1 MQEQLK
7 NAAQRLS
14 VRVGRETKTFRPLVE
29 RMEAVP
35 ELAGTPLLEAGG
47 KDGVVTINAVM
58 LLLEQDKTLRTP
70 LFTGSI
76 AEAEQELQSEAF
88 LAKAEQALKELK

>member
-14 VRVGRETKTFRPLVE
+14 VRVGREAKTFRALVE
-29 RMEAVP
+29 RLEPVAD
-35 ELAGTPLLEAGG
+35 LGTPVLEATG
-47 KDGVVTINAVM
+47 KDGVVTVNAVM

-76 AEAEQELQSEAF
+76 AEAEQELQTDAF
-88 LAKAEQALKELK
+88 VAKAEQALKELQ